1 MFHNAYILVRCNI
14 TIIRNQGTHVEFK
27 NCAPFTKCITKS
39 DGTTIEDTVDLDLVM
54 PMYNRIEY
62 SSNYCETTGRLSFY
76 SKDEATNL
84 NANITNTNN
93 FKSFMYKTKS
103 L

>member
-39 DGTTIEDTVDLDLVM
+39 DGTTIEDTADLDLVM
-54 PMYNRIEY
+54 AMYNRIEY
-62 SSNYCETTGRLSFY
+62 SS
-76 SKDEATNL
+76 
-84 NANITNTNN
+84 NITNTNN